1 MIYFLY
7 WIGIYITG
15 FSLCGLIKVQRSDEQ
30 DLPYPKEQMIQILAI
45 VMMVG
50 GIFIVSSLPFIN
62 YKKQKE
68 LNQSKIQL
76 FLSS

>member
-15 FSLCGLIKVQRSDEQ
+15 FSLCGLIKVQRSDEE

-62 YKKQKE
+62 YQREKE
-68 LNQSKIQL
+68 MNNYKTLLIL
-76 FLSS
+76 P